1 MGGYCS
7 TFAKP
12 FQWNDNQSHENLGLE
27 DYKRMVSGHEAVG
40 KLSSLPRQFSPPVS
54 DLTVLTREEDDEKPK
69 SVVLNRKVK
78 DVRKVG
84 LEVTPQFVRNWVP
97 RKEPL
102 YKELYEASAR
112 KYDGKL
118 SSLELEVKITE
129 SKLSGIR
136 FSRPEKKPTKD
147 LQEVF
152 APITDEE
159 DSLVYDALH
168 CGSGNEIIVTHEGAN
183 ITITREILQC
193 LSSGAWLNDEVI
205 NVYFELLKERERR
218 EPKKFL
224 TCHFFNTF
232 FYKKLI
238 SGRNGYDYKAVRR
251 WTSQRKIGYSLVEC
265 DKIFVPIHK
274 EVHWCLAVIN
284 VKDEKLQYLDSLGGM
299 DINVL
304 RVLAKYFMDEAKDKS
319 DKQVDTTSWTQEMV
333 ESLPQQ
339 QNGSDCGMFMLKYA
353 DFYSRGLDL
362 CFRQGHM
369 DYFRKRTALEILR
382 LKAN

>member
-1 MGGYCS
+1 MGALTDNRKRCFVDLCLSAPVSTPLPPLKKTKLQPPEPPEVVPSPAFRRLPPLAPLPRPVHAPQRIIRAFGLGSSKPRPKPLDFSMGGYCS

-136 FSRPEKKPTKD
+136 FSRPEKKPTK
-147 LQEVF
+147 V
-152 APITDEE
+152 
-159 DSLVYDALH
+159 
-168 CGSGNEIIVTHEGAN
+168 
-183 ITITREILQC
+183 
-193 LSSGAWLNDEVI
+193 
-205 NVYFELLKERERR
+205 LL
-218 EPKKFL
+218 
-224 TCHFFNTF
+224 
-232 FYKKLI
+232 
-238 SGRNGYDYKAVRR
+238 
-251 WTSQRKIGYSLVEC
+251 
-265 DKIFVPIHK
+265 
-274 EVHWCLAVIN
+274 
-284 VKDEKLQYLDSLGGM
+284 
-299 DINVL
+299 
-304 RVLAKYFMDEAKDKS
+304 
-319 DKQVDTTSWTQEMV
+319 
-333 ESLPQQ
+333 
-339 QNGSDCGMFMLKYA
+339 
-353 DFYSRGLDL
+353 L
-362 CFRQGHM
+362 CFKNSPFFLIFFLH
-369 DYFRKRTALEILR
+369 AC
-382 LKAN
+382 